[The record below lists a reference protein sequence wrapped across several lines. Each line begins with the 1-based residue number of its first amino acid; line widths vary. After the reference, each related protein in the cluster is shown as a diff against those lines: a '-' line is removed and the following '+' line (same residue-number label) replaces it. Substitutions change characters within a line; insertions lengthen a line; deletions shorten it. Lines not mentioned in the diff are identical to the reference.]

1 MDSQSKLQL
10 LNRGYE
16 LVLNG
21 GSVWDKNV
29 PLDPNLNR
37 NTGGFG
43 ELITKIFKESKIK
56 FNVKEASNTFSEN
69 LKYTIYLLKY
79 VLYCL
84 LSIIVIFLKFL
95 FQ

>member
-69 LKYTIYLLKY
+69 LKYITFVEICFVLSLIDYHLL
-79 VLYCL
+79 
-84 LSIIVIFLKFL
+84 FF
-95 FQ
+95 